1 MTPQLAQPG
10 NNGIDIELDQLT
22 YSAYL
27 LTLDPTLALSVVM
40 AALDTSMEDIASNSD
55 LFERTIEICLEQ
67 LRLDV
72 SAASDRESLAI
83 EALLYSNSS
92 FATSRLVL
100 SLKEQTNGNP
110 ILLLDS
116 GARIAFVLSNVLGYS
131 INAAAVVAQISEKE
145 FHTQLRKAYVQLASM
160 QLGAHAIAGNML
172 GQIALA

>member
-40 AALDTSMEDIASNSD
+40 AAIDTSMEDLASSSD
-55 LFERTIEICLEQ
+55 LLERTIEICLEQ

-72 SAASDRESLAI
+72 SAASDRESLAV
-83 EALLYSNSS
+83 EALLYSDSS
-92 FATSRLVL
+92 FATSKLIL
-100 SLKEQTNGNP
+100 ALKEQTNGNP

-116 GARIAFVLSNVLGYS
+116 GARIAFVLHHVLGYS
-131 INAAAVVAQISEKE
+131 RKRAAALSLVSEKQYQ
-145 FHTQLRKAYVQLASM
+145 TQLRKAYLQLAS
-160 QLGAHAIAGNML
+160 LERGAHAIAGNML
-172 GQIALA
+172 GQIAVA